1 MTLGGLGEDIL
12 VRVEP
17 PTSNRFIAVTMT
29 REQTLLLTE
38 EELAEL
44 VGKGSARSELLIS
57 MVEDT
62 DVHHPALEAWFGA
75 HSGRAYVS
83 FTARLT

>member
-1 MTLGGLGEDIL
+1 
-12 VRVEP
+12 VRVELP
-17 PTSNRFIAVTMT
+17 RADRFIAVTMT

-44 VGKGSARSELLIS
+44 VGKGSASSELLLS

-75 HSGRAYVS
+75 HAGQTYVS